1 MTIRKAALYI
11 LCLSIGFV
19 SCKKNDTPSIT
30 VEVRDRGEQQIIDND
45 SIIGYLETH
54 YYNSGT
60 FVAYP
65 GSGLDSLVI
74 SELPE
79 SGVLPDPD
87 KNTLLKNAVETKTT
101 TFADTDYEFYILKLN
116 QGGGDA
122 PTFADKIRV
131 NYEGFTL
138 DDVIFDSTA
147 NPYDADLVG
156 DIISGWRK
164 VFPEFNAAESFV
176 YNGDGT
182 VDYINHGL
190 GVMFL
195 PSGLGYFSQTKGTI
209 SAYSP
214 LIFKF
219 ELLQME
225 QNDHD
230 GDGVPS
236 YLEDLDGD
244 GEFTFTGDNTDADNL
259 PDFADNDDDND
270 GILTANE
277 IVITTYN
284 EATKEAVKNISL
296 AANEVLIKIIEE
308 TDGTYTG
315 ISVTFTDTDGDG
327 TPDYLDKD

>member
-1 MTIRKAALYI
+1 MSLRKAALYI

-30 VEVRDRGEQQIIDND
+30 VEVRDRAEQQIIDND

-116 QGGGDA
+116 QGGGDS
-122 PTFADKIRV
+122 PTFADKIRA
-131 NYEGFTL
+131 NYEGSLL
-138 DDVIFDSTA
+138 DDRVFDSA
-147 NPYDADLVG
+147 INPVDFDLLSRVP
-156 DIISGWRK
+156 GWSK
-164 VFPEFNAAESFV
+164 AIPNFSTAESFV
-176 YNGDGT
+176 DAGDGT
-182 VDYINHGL
+182 VDYFNYGV

-195 PSGLGYFSQTKGTI
+195 PSGLGYFSTPTSI
-209 SAYSP
+209 IASYSP
-214 LIFKF
+214 IIFKF